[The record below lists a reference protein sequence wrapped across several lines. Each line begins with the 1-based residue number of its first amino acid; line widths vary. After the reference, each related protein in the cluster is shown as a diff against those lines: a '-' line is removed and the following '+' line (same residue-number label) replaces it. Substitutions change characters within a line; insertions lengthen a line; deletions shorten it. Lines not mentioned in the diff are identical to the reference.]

1 MIYHANV
8 NAHVSNFL
16 LPLRNIIDQCWE
28 CILHVYVTQQNGDKS
43 GWSRWKWF
51 SGQVEAHLI
60 VIFRFPRCVLFYFCS
75 FTFDRVFFLW
85 LSGRVLHV
93 KMSRTIRWEVQRG
106 RKGSKGSSDRFAIVY
121 LRWVEGDRLSCQS
134 KSTIFFLPC
143 WFKSTHNAKTY
154 ITRITLCCRN
164 GFLL

>member
-1 MIYHANV
+1 MIPARASPMIYHANV

-106 RKGSKGSSDRFAIVY
+106 RKGGEGSWVLRFSLMQSFWPVRNRISS
-121 LRWVEGDRLSCQS
+121 LSGRWQV
-134 KSTIFFLPC
+134 ILP
-143 WFKSTHNAKTY
+143 
-154 ITRITLCCRN
+154 I
-164 GFLL
+164 